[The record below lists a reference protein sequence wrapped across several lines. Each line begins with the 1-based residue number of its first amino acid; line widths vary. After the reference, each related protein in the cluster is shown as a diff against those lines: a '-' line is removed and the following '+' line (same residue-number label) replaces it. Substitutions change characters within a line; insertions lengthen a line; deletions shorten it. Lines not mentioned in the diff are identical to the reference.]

1 MSLKVRRAQTT
12 QEYSSK
18 IYNGRVRLYVD
29 GKLFFCFN
37 QLDFCGLY
45 AYKDDTNL
53 YGLDIY
59 IVGKSGGKTTMEIYF
74 KTKDAWLKT
83 LEILDTL
90 V

>member
-1 MSLKVRRAQTT
+1 MKE

-37 QLDFCGLY
+37 QLDFRGLY
-45 AYKDDTNL
+45 AFKDDIDL

-59 IVGKSGGKTTMEIYF
+59 LADNVGGATTMEIYF
-74 KTKDAWLKT
+74 KTKTAWLKT
-83 LEILDTL
+83 LEILDGL
-90 V
+90 I